1 MIKPEPQSVCVP
13 ARFSAL
19 PDLLASLDTLA
30 LGPEGVATVL
40 RARLAVEELFTNT
53 IQHGYGCE
61 SDSPVWL
68 KVQRSGDTLR
78 VVYTDMADAFD
89 PLQAGAPRTAAGAVA
104 SEHEIGGLGHLLV
117 MGLARHCS
125 YTRASD
131 RNVTLLE
138 FALSPNPVLSS
149 PPPAHPRQS

>member
-13 ARFSAL
+13 ARFAAL
-19 PDLLASLDTLA
+19 PDLLASLDTQGLA
-30 LGPEGVATVL
+30 PEGVATVL

-53 IQHGYGCE
+53 IQHGYGHE

-68 KVQRSGDTLR
+68 TVQGSAETLR
-78 VVYTDMADAFD
+78 VVYSDAADAFD
-89 PLQAGAPRTAAGAVA
+89 PLHSTPPRNDLGGV
-104 SEHEIGGLGHLLV
+104 EVGHEIGGLGRLLV

-125 YTRASD
+125 YTRESG

-138 FALSPNPVLSS
+138 FAFALNPVLSS
-149 PPPAHPRQS
+149 PPQAHPRQS